1 MKKFCAVLAVVLM
14 VAMLA
19 TTAFAASV
27 SASYSD
33 GKVRYSASGIDGLY
47 EVLLDGVRIDS
58 LDPDHTSGQKT
69 TALEPGSKH
78 TITLMPGGAS
88 DTFTVPGA
96 PATDTPAPAT
106 DTPAPATDTPA
117 PATDTPA
124 PATATPA
131 PATDTPAPATN
142 TPAPATNTPAPA
154 TATPAPSTD
163 DDDEVP
169 KTGDSATASY
179 LMGGA
184 MVLAAAYL
192 LLRRR
197 VHSK

>member
-33 GKVRYSASGIDGLY
+33 GKVRYSASGIDDYY
-47 EVLLDGVRIDS
+47 EVLLDGKRIDS

-69 TALEPGSKH
+69 ISLEPGSTHKV
-78 TITLMPGGAS
+78 TLMPGGAS

-106 DTPAPATDTPA
+106 D
-117 PATDTPA
+117 
-124 PATATPA
+124 TPA

>member
-27 SASYSD
+27 SASYSN
-33 GKVRYSASGIDGLY
+33 GKVHYTASGIDGLY
-47 EVLLDGVRIDS
+47 EVLLDGSRIDS
-58 LDPDHTSGQKT
+58 FYEGYTSGQKT
-69 TALEPGSKH
+69 IALEPGSTHKV
-78 TITLMPGGAS
+78 TLMPGGAS

-131 PATDTPAPATN
+131 P
-142 TPAPATNTPAPA
+142 
-154 TATPAPSTD
+154 STD

>member
-1 MKKFCAVLAVVLM
+1 MKKFCAILVAVLM
-14 VAMLA
+14 VTMMFSV
-19 TTAFAASV
+19 AFAASV
-27 SASYSD
+27 SASYNAST
-33 GKVRYSASGIDGLY
+33 GVLSYKVSGLAEGERAEIYLGSRYIDTVSYDRPSGSQHL
-47 EVLLDGVRIDS
+47 S
-58 LDPDHTSGQKT
+58 LQ
-69 TALEPGSKH
+69 PGSY
-78 TITLMPGGAS
+78 TVSSSAGGS
-88 DTFTVPGA
+88 DSFTVGA
-96 PATDTPAPAT
+96 PATD
-106 DTPAPATDTPA
+106 
-117 PATDTPA
+117 
-124 PATATPA
+124 TPA